1 MLLDVS
7 AKLSMRTRTWP
18 SAKGW
23 SGAVCR
29 RAAVSSSLRTRR
41 LVVLM
46 VSISTVR

>member
-18 SAKGW
+18 STNGW
-23 SGAVCR
+23 SVAVCR
-29 RAAVSSSLRTRR
+29 RVVGRLSLRIRR

-46 VSISTVR
+46 GSISTVR